1 MRNGKYW
8 KQKGLNKNEN
18 QSFAKLQECA
28 KEDIGSKWVQTR
40 MKSKVESSMHLLFAA
55 SSLNTLKM

>member
-1 MRNGKYW
+1 MCNRRYW

-18 QSFAKLQECA
+18 QSFVDLQKCA

-40 MKSKVESSMHLLFAA
+40 PKSKAESSMHLLFKQA
-55 SSLNTLKM
+55 LQVP